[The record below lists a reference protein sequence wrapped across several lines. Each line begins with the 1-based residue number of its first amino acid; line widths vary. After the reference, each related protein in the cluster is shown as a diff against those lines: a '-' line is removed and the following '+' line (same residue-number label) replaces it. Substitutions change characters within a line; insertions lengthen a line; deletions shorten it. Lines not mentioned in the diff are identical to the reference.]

1 MSYQVLSL
9 KYRPQSFDDV
19 VGQTHVTQTLVRRKH
34 DVTKE
39 IMPVTGRADIC
50 VLLQSS
56 IDKINTIM
64 VDFNKIKNIV
74 STETLI
80 ELEVDMGW

>member
-1 MSYQVLSL
+1 MHALCL
-9 KYRPQSFDDV
+9 IRTRPGMVDNV
-19 VGQTHVTQTLVRRKH
+19 VKTLFSKKH
-34 DVTKE
+34 SIIME

-50 VLLQSS
+50 VILHSS
-56 IDKINTIM
+56 IDKINTTVIG
-64 VDFNKIKNIV
+64 FKKIKNIV

>member
-1 MSYQVLSL
+1 MRALCLIRV
-9 KYRPQSFDDV
+9 RPGMVDN
-19 VGQTHVTQTLVRRKH
+19 VTKTLVRRKH

>member
-1 MSYQVLSL
+1 MRALCL
-9 KYRPQSFDDV
+9 IRTRPGVIDNV
-19 VGQTHVTQTLVRRKH
+19 EKTLFSKKH
-34 DVTKE
+34 DVIKE

-56 IDKINTIM
+56 IDKINITM
-64 VDFNKIKNIV
+64 VNFKKIKNIV

>member
-1 MSYQVLSL
+1 MRALCL
-9 KYRPQSFDDV
+9 IRIRPGMVDN
-19 VGQTHVTQTLVRRKH
+19 
-34 DVTKE
+34 VTKTLSSKKRDIIRE

-56 IDKINTIM
+56 IDKINTTVI
-64 VDFNKIKNIV
+64 DFKKIKNIV

>member
-1 MSYQVLSL
+1 MRALCLIRTGPSMV
-9 KYRPQSFDDV
+9 DN
-19 VGQTHVTQTLVRRKH
+19 VTKTLFSKKH
-34 DVTKE
+34 SIIKE

-56 IDKINTIM
+56 IDKINITV
-64 VDFNKIKNIV
+64 VDFKKIKNIV

>member
-1 MSYQVLSL
+1 MRALCLIRTKPGVI
-9 KYRPQSFDDV
+9 DDV
-19 VGQTHVTQTLVRRKH
+19 EKTLFSKKH
-34 DVTKE
+34 DVIKE
-39 IMPVTGRADIC
+39 IMPVTGRAYIC

-56 IDKINTIM
+56 IDKINTTVI
-64 VDFNKIKNIV
+64 DFKKIKNIV

>member
-1 MSYQVLSL
+1 MV
-9 KYRPQSFDDV
+9 DN
-19 VGQTHVTQTLVRRKH
+19 
-34 DVTKE
+34 VTKTLFSKKHSIIRE

-56 IDKINTIM
+56 IDKINNTV
-64 VDFNKIKNIV
+64 VDFKKIKNIV

>member
-1 MSYQVLSL
+1 MRALCL
-9 KYRPQSFDDV
+9 IRTRPGVIDDV
-19 VGQTHVTQTLVRRKH
+19 EKTLFSKKH
-34 DVTKE
+34 DVIKE

-64 VDFNKIKNIV
+64 VDLKKLKI
-74 STETLI
+74 
-80 ELEVDMGW
+80 

>member
-1 MSYQVLSL
+1 MRALC
-9 KYRPQSFDDV
+9 
-19 VGQTHVTQTLVRRKH
+19 LVRIKPGMV
-34 DVTKE
+34 DNVTKTLSSKKRDIIRE

-56 IDKINTIM
+56 IDKINTTVI
-64 VDFNKIKNIV
+64 DFKKIKNIV

>member
-1 MSYQVLSL
+1 MRALCLIRTKPSMI
-9 KYRPQSFDDV
+9 DDV
-19 VGQTHVTQTLVRRKH
+19 TKTLFSKKH
-34 DVTKE
+34 DVIKE

-50 VLLQSS
+50 VLLQNS
-56 IDKINTIM
+56 IDKINTTVI
-64 VDFNKIKNIV
+64 DFKKIKNIV

>member
-1 MSYQVLSL
+1 MHALCLIRTKPSMV
-9 KYRPQSFDDV
+9 DN
-19 VGQTHVTQTLVRRKH
+19 
-34 DVTKE
+34 VTKTLLSKKHSIIKE
-39 IMPVTGRADIC
+39 VMPVTGRADIC

-56 IDKINTIM
+56 INKINTTVI
-64 VDFNKIKNIV
+64 DFKKIKNII

>member
-1 MSYQVLSL
+1 MRALCLIRTMPGVVDNVEKALFSKKHHIIKEVMS
-9 KYRPQSFDDV
+9 
-19 VGQTHVTQTLVRRKH
+19 
-34 DVTKE
+34 
-39 IMPVTGRADIC
+39 VTGRADIC

-56 IDKINTIM
+56 IDKINITM
-64 VDFNKIKNIV
+64 VNFKKIKNIV

>member
-1 MSYQVLSL
+1 MRALCL
-9 KYRPQSFDDV
+9 IRIRPGMVDN
-19 VGQTHVTQTLVRRKH
+19 VTQTLVRRKH

-56 IDKINTIM
+56 IDKINTTV
-64 VDFNKIKNIV
+64 VDFKKIKNIV

-80 ELEVDMGW
+80 ELEVDMSW

>member
-1 MSYQVLSL
+1 MIDNVTKVLFL
-9 KYRPQSFDDV
+9 K
-19 VGQTHVTQTLVRRKH
+19 KH
-34 DVTKE
+34 TTIKE
-39 IMPVTGRADIC
+39 IMPVTGSADVC

-56 IDKINTIM
+56 IDKINTTV
-64 VDFNKIKNIV
+64 VDFKKIKNIV

>member
-1 MSYQVLSL
+1 MRALCL
-9 KYRPQSFDDV
+9 IRTRPGVIDDV
-19 VGQTHVTQTLVRRKH
+19 EKTLFSKKH
-34 DVTKE
+34 DVIKE

-56 IDKINTIM
+56 IDKINTTVI
-64 VDFNKIKNIV
+64 DFKKIKNIV

>member
-1 MSYQVLSL
+1 MI
-9 KYRPQSFDDV
+9 DN
-19 VGQTHVTQTLVRRKH
+19 
-34 DVTKE
+34 VTKILLSKKHNIMKE
-39 IMPVTGRADIC
+39 VMPVTGRADVC

-56 IDKINTIM
+56 VNKINTTVI
-64 VDFNKIKNIV
+64 DFKKIKNII

>member
-1 MSYQVLSL
+1 MRALCLIRTKPGVVDNVAKTLLS
-9 KYRPQSFDDV
+9 KKRGIIREV
-19 VGQTHVTQTLVRRKH
+19 
-34 DVTKE
+34 
-39 IMPVTGRADIC
+39 MPVTGRADIC

-56 IDKINTIM
+56 IDKINTTVIDLKK
-64 VDFNKIKNIV
+64 VKNIV

>member
-1 MSYQVLSL
+1 MV
-9 KYRPQSFDDV
+9 DN
-19 VGQTHVTQTLVRRKH
+19 
-34 DVTKE
+34 VTKTLFSKKHSIIRE

-56 IDKINTIM
+56 IDKINITV
-64 VDFNKIKNIV
+64 VDFKKIKNIV

>member
-1 MSYQVLSL
+1 MRALCL
-9 KYRPQSFDDV
+9 IRIRPGMVDN
-19 VGQTHVTQTLVRRKH
+19 
-34 DVTKE
+34 VTKTLFSKKPGIIRE

-56 IDKINTIM
+56 IDKINITV
-64 VDFNKIKNIV
+64 VDFKKIKNIV

>member
-1 MSYQVLSL
+1 MRALCL
-9 KYRPQSFDDV
+9 IRIRPGMVDN
-19 VGQTHVTQTLVRRKH
+19 VTKILFSKKH
-34 DVTKE
+34 DIIREV
-39 IMPVTGRADIC
+39 MPVTGRADIC

-56 IDKINTIM
+56 IDKINTTV
-64 VDFNKIKNIV
+64 VDFKKIKNIV

>member
-1 MSYQVLSL
+1 MRALCLIRTGPSMV
-9 KYRPQSFDDV
+9 DN
-19 VGQTHVTQTLVRRKH
+19 VTKTLFSKKH
-34 DVTKE
+34 SIIKE

-50 VLLQSS
+50 VILQSS
-56 IDKINTIM
+56 IDKINTTVI
-64 VDFNKIKNIV
+64 DFKKIKNIV

>member
-1 MSYQVLSL
+1 MI
-9 KYRPQSFDDV
+9 DN
-19 VGQTHVTQTLVRRKH
+19 
-34 DVTKE
+34 VTKALFSKKHGVIKE
-39 IMPVTGRADIC
+39 VMPVTGRADIC

-56 IDKINTIM
+56 INKINTVVI
-64 VDFNKIKNIV
+64 DFKKIKNII

>member
-1 MSYQVLSL
+1 MRALCLIRV
-9 KYRPQSFDDV
+9 RPGMVDN
-19 VGQTHVTQTLVRRKH
+19 VTKTLVRRKH

-56 IDKINTIM
+56 IDKINITVI
-64 VDFNKIKNIV
+64 DFKKIKNIV

>member
-1 MSYQVLSL
+1 MRALCLIRTKPSMI
-9 KYRPQSFDDV
+9 DDV
-19 VGQTHVTQTLVRRKH
+19 TRTLFSKKH
-34 DVTKE
+34 NIIKE

-56 IDKINTIM
+56 IDKINTT
-64 VDFNKIKNIV
+64 VVNFKKIKNIV

>member
-1 MSYQVLSL
+1 MRALCL
-9 KYRPQSFDDV
+9 IRTRPGVVDDV
-19 VGQTHVTQTLVRRKH
+19 EKTLFSKKH
-34 DVTKE
+34 DVIKE
-39 IMPVTGRADIC
+39 VMPVTGRADIC

-56 IDKINTIM
+56 IDKINITVI
-64 VDFNKIKNIV
+64 DFKKIKNIV

>member
-1 MSYQVLSL
+1 MI
-9 KYRPQSFDDV
+9 DN
-19 VGQTHVTQTLVRRKH
+19 
-34 DVTKE
+34 VTKTLFSKKHGIIRE

-56 IDKINTIM
+56 IDKINTT
-64 VDFNKIKNIV
+64 VVNFKKIKNIV

-80 ELEVDMGW
+80 ESEVDMGW

>member
-1 MSYQVLSL
+1 MRALCLIRTKPGVI
-9 KYRPQSFDDV
+9 DDV
-19 VGQTHVTQTLVRRKH
+19 EKTLFSKKH
-34 DVTKE
+34 DVIKE

-56 IDKINTIM
+56 IDKINITM
-64 VDFNKIKNIV
+64 VNFKKIKNIV